1 MLVHHALPIS
11 AEVDW
16 IGAQAAKPAPKRKNG
31 SPERDFQCDQ
41 VRWLRDHL
49 PAGSVVFAVKNEHV
63 ARSRSPKAIARFYAM
78 REAEGVVSGFPDIG
92 IALAAGRVL
101 WCENK
106 SPRGTLSDAQRDMH
120 AVLRALGHTVFV
132 ARTIDQTRAGLIA
145 AGVVLACAANEAAKT
160 NTPRP
165 RTVTARIGGSRFAL
179 PVDKVPAFD
188 GGER

>member
-1 MLVHHALPIS
+1 MFVHPTLTVA
-11 AEVDW
+11 AEADW
-16 IGAQAAKPAPKRKNG
+16 LQAQSDKPARKPRG
-31 SPERDFQCDQ
+31 TPERDLQ
-41 VRWLRDHL
+41 VGQVAWLRDVL
-49 PAGSVVFAVKNEHV
+49 PPGSVVAAIKNEHRADAASGR
-63 ARSRSPKAIARFYAM
+63 ARARFYAKR
-78 REAEGVVSGFPDIG
+78 REEGVQDGMPDVV
-92 IALAAGRVL
+92 IALAGARVV
-101 WCENK
+101 WIENK
-106 SPRGTLSDAQRDMH
+106 SLRGRLSKDQRDMH